1 MEQPFKNRSEA
12 GRVLAQLLRPAA
24 ALSLHVF
31 ALPRG
36 GVIVAAE
43 VARELNLPL
52 HLLMVRKLGV
62 PRHPE
67 FGFGAIASGGIHYLN
82 EEVVHR
88 LKLSAELIEKVVARE
103 TEELRRRESEYG
115 VAESAFPVT
124 GQRIVVIDD
133 GIATGSTMI
142 AALRAL
148 RKQNPAELL
157 VATPVAPP
165 GMGETLDREADQVF
179 IAMVPEDFSAVGE
192 WYEDFSQVTDQ
203 EVRES
208 LRASGL
214 ELMKD

>member
-1 MEQPFKNRSEA
+1 MDQPFKNRSEA
-12 GRVLAQLLRPAA
+12 GQVLALLLKPAS
-24 ALSLHVF
+24 ALPLHVF

-67 FGFGAIASGGIHYLN
+67 FGFGAIVSGGVHYLN
-82 EEVVHR
+82 EEVVQR
-88 LKLSAELIEKVVARE
+88 LKLSEEVINQVIARE
-103 TEELRRRESEYG
+103 SEELRRRESEYG
-115 VAESAFPVT
+115 VADAAFPVG

-157 VATPVAPP
+157 MATPVAPTD
-165 GMGETLDREADQVF
+165 MRETLGAEADQVF
-179 IAMVPEDFSAVGE
+179 ISMVPENFSAVGE

-203 EVRES
+203 EVREA

-214 ELMKD
+214 ELMRN